1 MERIDIHS
9 HIVPEGYPAVFVRYA
24 EGCTEPAVVRENG
37 STVKLYDGGKF
48 RMPMD
53 EAMFGP
59 EAVLAQ
65 MDRTGI
71 RMNLIS
77 GVPDP
82 GILPADR
89 QPEACTDLNDRVAE
103 IVRAHP
109 GRVRGIG
116 VLPWACP
123 EEAAKEAARIK
134 GLGFVAVMLYSHSG
148 PLLVD
153 DPILDPT
160 YGACETLGLP
170 LFLHPDIPLW
180 YRQISAYN
188 LVSTVGLV
196 LENSLALLRILESG
210 AMERFPRL
218 QWIMPHA
225 GGVLPSLDGRVSYTP
240 RPFRRFVP
248 EGRKPLSERLRNPNL
263 WFDVSNPSVA
273 VLKTAREYLGA
284 DRLMFGSDY
293 PFTDQEDLMGMIQES
308 GFTAGELEGI
318 YWRNAERLFGKLL

>member
-1 MERIDIHS
+1 
-9 HIVPEGYPAVFVRYA
+9 
-24 EGCTEPAVVRENG
+24 
-37 STVKLYDGGKF
+37 
-48 RMPMD
+48 MPMD

-103 IVRAHP
+103 IVRTHP
-109 GRVRGIG
+109 GCFRGIG
-116 VLPWACP
+116 VLPWVSP
-123 EEAAKEAARIK
+123 EAAAKEAARIK
-134 GLGFVAVMLYSHSG
+134 GLGFVAVMLYSHMG
-148 PLLVD
+148 ELLVD
-153 DPILDPT
+153 DPTLDPT
-160 YGACETLGLP
+160 YRACETQGLP
-170 LFLHPDIPLW
+170 VYLHPDIPLW
-180 YRQISAYN
+180 YGAMNAYH
-188 LVSTVGLV
+188 LVSTVGQV

-210 AMERFPRL
+210 AMDRFPRL

-225 GGVLPSLDGRVSYTP
+225 GGVLPYLDGRVSYTP

-248 EGRKPLSERLRNPNL
+248 EGRKSLSERMRNPNL
-263 WFDVSNPSVA
+263 WYDVSNPSVA
-273 VLKTAREYLGA
+273 VLRMAREYLGA

-293 PFTDQEDLMGMIQES
+293 PFTDQEDLLGMIRES
-308 GFTAGELEGI
+308 GFTEDELEGI
-318 YWRNAERLFGKLL
+318 YGRNAERLFGKLL

>member
-1 MERIDIHS
+1 MERIDVHS
-9 HIVPEGYPAVFVRYA
+9 HIVPEGYPAAFVRYA

-37 STVKLYDGGKF
+37 TLIKLYDGGRY

-53 EAMFGP
+53 EKMFGP

-65 MDRTGI
+65 MDRTGS

-77 GVPDP
+77 GAPDP

-89 QPEACTDLNDRVAE
+89 QSEACSDLNDRVAE

-109 GRVRGIG
+109 GRFRGIG
-116 VLPWACP
+116 VLPWAKP
-123 EEAAKEAARIK
+123 EEAAKETARIK
-134 GLGFVAVMLYSHSG
+134 GLGFVAVMLFSHSG

-153 DPILDPT
+153 DPLMETT
-160 YGACETLGLP
+160 YGACEKQNLP
-170 LFLHPDIPLW
+170 IFLHPDIPLW
-180 YRQISAYN
+180 YGAMNAYN

-210 AMERFPRL
+210 TMERFPRL

-225 GGVLPSLDGRVSYTP
+225 GGVLPSLDGRVTYTP

-248 EGRKPLSERLRNPNL
+248 EGRKSLSERLHNPNL

-284 DRLMFGSDY
+284 DRLLFGSDY
-293 PFTDQEDLMGMIQES
+293 PFTDQTDLMEMIRDS
-308 GFTAGELEGI
+308 GFTADELVGI
-318 YWRNAERLFGKLL
+318 EWRNAERLFGKLL

>member
-1 MERIDIHS
+1 MERIDVHS
-9 HIVPEGYPAVFVRYA
+9 HIVPEGYPAAFVRYA

-37 STVKLYDGGKF
+37 TLIKLYDGGRY

-53 EAMFGP
+53 EKMFGP

-65 MDRTGI
+65 MDRTGS

-77 GVPDP
+77 GAPDP

-89 QPEACTDLNDRVAE
+89 QAEACSDLNDRVAE

-109 GRVRGIG
+109 GRFRGIG
-116 VLPWACP
+116 VLPWAKP

-134 GLGFVAVMLYSHSG
+134 GLGFVAVMLFSHSG

-153 DPILDPT
+153 DPLMETT
-160 YGACETLGLP
+160 YGACEKQGLP
-170 LFLHPDIPLW
+170 IFLHPDIPLW
-180 YRQISAYN
+180 YGSMNAYN

-210 AMERFPRL
+210 TMERFPRL

-248 EGRKPLSERLRNPNL
+248 EGRKSLSERLHNPNL
-263 WFDVSNPSVA
+263 WFDVSNPSVV

-284 DRLMFGSDY
+284 DRLLFGSDY
-293 PFTDQEDLMGMIQES
+293 PFTDQTDLMEMIRDS
-308 GFTAGELEGI
+308 GFTADELEGI
-318 YWRNAERLFGKLL
+318 EWRNAERLFGKLL